1 MISFSPTDRDLD
13 KDMSPKPTM
22 FLPSITE
29 IKRDNNGTYLCL
41 LEDFFPHVIKVYWRE
56 KRGNKVLPSQE
67 GKTIKT
73 DDTYMKLSWLTVS
86 GNSMD
91 KEHMCIVKH
100 EKNKRGTNQEILFP
114 SINEGM

>member
-1 MISFSPTDRDLD
+1 
-13 KDMSPKPTM
+13 MSPKPTM

-29 IKRDNNGTYLCL
+29 IKRDNSGTYLCL

-56 KRGNKVLPSQE
+56 KKRQQSFAIPG
-67 GKTIKT
+67 GKAIKT
-73 DDTYMKLSWLTVS
+73 LDTYMKFSWLTVS

-100 EKNKRGTNQEILFP
+100 EKIKEEPIKRFFSGSE
-114 SINEGM
+114 